1 MRTQETQTDA
11 KAVGSS
17 RDRILTAAKELFA
30 SRGYENTSTVAIA
43 RMASTS
49 ESQLMKHFGSK
60 EGLLEAIFD
69 QGWERMGEAV
79 RGIHDLGSP
88 EEKLLSLLDVV
99 LNAFERDQGLK
110 ELLLLEGRRIRKE
123 GRMVLLTRGYQEF
136 VNMVDSVLLEMRAAG
151 RLSSDTHPQA
161 VRSALMGMLEGL
173 LRDQMLARR
182 VGFPAAYTTQEIR
195 KLFTSVLAA
204 LRAEVPSTFGQM

>member
-99 LNAFERDQGLK
+99 LKAFERDQGLK

-151 RLSSDTHPQA
+151 RLSSDTNPQA

-173 LRDQMLARR
+173 LRDQMLAGR

-204 LRAEVPSTFGQM
+204 LRA